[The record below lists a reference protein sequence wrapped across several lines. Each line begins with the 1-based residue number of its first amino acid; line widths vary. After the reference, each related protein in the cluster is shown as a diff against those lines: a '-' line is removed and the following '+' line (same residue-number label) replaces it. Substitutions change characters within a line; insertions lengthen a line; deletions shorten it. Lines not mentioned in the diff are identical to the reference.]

1 MGARAQP
8 KSVPAKLPR
17 AQGRDL
23 GNTRTTRARTAQSL
37 QLLLSL
43 VPLSPSAWKSRAM
56 NIQRDKCVK
65 NR

>member
-1 MGARAQP
+1 MVVFFKGVVAVGA
-8 KSVPAKLPR
+8 R

-23 GNTRTTRARTAQSL
+23 GNTRTTRAWTAQSL

-43 VPLSPSAWKSRAM
+43 VPLSPSVWNSRAV